1 MNTDIEIGAFI
12 VGQGFPQSHRAAART
27 ALENAG
33 LTRPEKTYLA
43 GEKIER
49 AVAALKSVFALHCQS
64 QECITWAHRSGLI
77 VLDSENK
84 QTCHRCAGSE
94 NSRASRELIESGIH
108 RLVVV
113 GGTAATREE
122 LERLLGSQIELR
134 LVDGTHH
141 RQPERARADLAW
153 ADRVLLWGATEL
165 HHKVSKQYSDISATK
180 YKVVHIPRRGISQL
194 LAGAVE
200 SMRRRRAAA

>member
-1 MNTDIEIGAFI
+1 MNTDIEIEAFI
-12 VGQGFPQSHRAAART
+12 AGLGFPQSHRAAARA
-27 ALENAG
+27 ALEEAA
-33 LTRPEKTYLA
+33 LTHPGKTRISGDKL
-43 GEKIER
+43 ER
-49 AVAALKSVFALHCQS
+49 AKAALKTVYALHCQS
-64 QECITWAHRSGLI
+64 QECITWAHRSGLT
-77 VLDSENK
+77 VLVAENK
-84 QTCHRCAGSE
+84 QSCHRCGGSE
-94 NSRASRELIESGIH
+94 NSRAARELVESGIH

-122 LERLLGSQIELR
+122 LERLVGSQIELR

-141 RQPERARADLAW
+141 RPPERARADLAW

>member
-1 MNTDIEIGAFI
+1 MTTEIEIERFI
-12 VGQGFPQSHRAAART
+12 VEQGFPQTHRADARA
-27 ALENAG
+27 ALELAD
-33 LTRPEKTYLA
+33 LTRAGKTRMSSD
-43 GEKIER
+43 KVER
-49 AVAALKSVFALHCQS
+49 AKAALRETFALHCQS
-64 QECITWAHRSGLI
+64 QECISWAHRSGKI
-77 VLDSENK
+77 VLVAESK
-84 QTCHRCAGSE
+84 QTCHRCGGSE
-94 NSRASRELIESGIH
+94 NSRAARELVESGIH

-113 GGTAATREE
+113 GGTPATREE
-122 LERLLGSQIELR
+122 LERLIGEEIELR

-141 RQPERARADLAW
+141 RQPERARADLEW

-194 LAGAVE
+194 LAAAVE